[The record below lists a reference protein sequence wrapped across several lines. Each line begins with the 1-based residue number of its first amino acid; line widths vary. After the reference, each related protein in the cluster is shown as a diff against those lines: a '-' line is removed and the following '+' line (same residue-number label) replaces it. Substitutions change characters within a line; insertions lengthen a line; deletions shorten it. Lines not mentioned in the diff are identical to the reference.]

1 MRVRISY
8 GIDLESAP
16 TKVSDLVT
24 EAVSNIES
32 RLDNLKNLESL
43 LMSEEYVKLAP
54 SIIDNAR
61 KDLADVDQ
69 ILADAHA
76 IIGGYV
82 NVKQE
87 AANPLQEEAAT
98 TAPPSAP
105 TTEADMEE
113 ITDVLER

>member
-69 ILADAHA
+69 ILADAYA

-82 NVKQE
+82 NVKE
-87 AANPLQEEAAT
+87 EESSPSQEEAAT
-98 TAPPSAP
+98 APPPSVP
-105 TTEADMEE
+105 TPESDTEEV
-113 ITDVLER
+113 TDVLER